1 MNGIEYVFYSGGF
14 DTTYYLLECLLV
26 KKIKVQ
32 PRVVKVRYID
42 GVNLKRIS
50 QYQEEV
56 SRNNFYSN
64 FKKKYPNLQKNLL
77 KEIVYVNQTTLNDDT
92 LELGKLAFKKNIFS
106 REVNQL
112 LYFHQVCKDNNFNS
126 TVVGYQKDDNLSNE
140 GVEFLKNEL
149 GFKIPMANITKKKM
163 LDNAI
168 KNGFDSFLYETWS
181 CWNPLP
187 GNKPCKKCELC
198 KKTIVDTKL
207 DFNKTLI

>member
-1 MNGIEYVFYSGGF
+1 M
-14 DTTYYLLECLLV
+14 
-26 KKIKVQ
+26 
-32 PRVVKVRYID
+32 
-42 GVNLKRIS
+42 
-50 QYQEEV
+50 
-56 SRNNFYSN
+56 
-64 FKKKYPNLQKNLL
+64 
-77 KEIVYVNQTTLNDDT
+77 
-92 LELGKLAFKKNIFS
+92 GKLAFKKNIFS